1 MSKAKVIKKG
11 FLKSITNTSKGKTR
25 PYDTSATVTRVENGM
40 VYVHIP
46 GGAPETP
53 VEQTINASV
62 GDVIKVRVANSRAWI
77 TGNATAPP
85 TDDTVAKE
93 ANEGV
98 RIINKTVKVIK
109 TTLDKVGEVAGN
121 TAQYFW
127 HTETGTDTG
136 VHITEVPRED
146 FLEDPENGGGNLLAR
161 SVGIAIRNGLT
172 ELATFTANKVSLGKN
187 SPTAQIYLCDEHGR
201 IYYADNALV
210 LSGEEATGIRS
221 QRYAGASAQMAVA
234 SSGSQLAANT
244 ELRND
249 SGNVVAAIYTSA
261 SGVSLRGASIEAG
274 TVGGTAGKVVT
285 ANDILLEG
293 YVRIAGKIKHGE
305 GRRYYANLGNAIPSD
320 YRLVGVR
327 GVETSHNQYLRIT
340 AFGAYPGAKQVFAKV
355 FNATAGTD
363 YPATGT
369 DAAYVYIYWFA
380 IKCTTASSVEV
391 DPIRLPD
398 DYNPDD

>member
-1 MSKAKVIKKG
+1 MSKFDRAVRKLSDVIRSPE
-11 FLKSITNTSKGKTR
+11 KSKTS
-25 PYDTSATVTRVENGM
+25 PYDETAEVRRIDGNIAW
-40 VYVHIP
+40 VHIP
-46 GGAPETP
+46 GGVDETP
-53 VEQTINASV
+53 VQLTVNAKA
-62 GDVIKVRVANSRAWI
+62 GDFVQVRVSGGRAWI
-77 TGNATAPP
+77 TGNSTAPP
-85 TDDTVAKE
+85 TDDTVAKK
-93 ANEGV
+93 ADEGV

-136 VHITEVPRED
+136 VHITEVPKED
-146 FLEDPENGGGNLLAR
+146 FLADPENGGGNLLAR
-161 SVGIAIRNGLT
+161 SVGIAIRNGLA
-172 ELATFTANKVSLGKN
+172 ELATFTANKISLGKN
-187 SPTAQIYLCDEHGR
+187 SSTAQIYLCDEHGR

-234 SSGSQLAANT
+234 SNGSQLAANI

-293 YVRIAGKIKHGE
+293 YVKISGKINHGD

-340 AFGAYPGAKQVFAKV
+340 AFGAYPGTKQVFAKV
-355 FNATAGTD
+355 FNATANTD
-363 YPATGT
+363 YPGTGSN
-369 DAAYVYIYWFA
+369 AASVYIYWFA
-380 IKCTTASSVEV
+380 IKCTSASSVDV
-391 DPIRLPD
+391 NPIILPD
-398 DYNPDD
+398 DYDPVG